1 MESPAKSLPA
11 NAAEMLIAVASRL
24 VACLEKET
32 ALLVDMK
39 MQEIASLAA
48 EKTELTRNFV
58 MCVRQAKDRV
68 AEYKALGPAV
78 LAEVQEAMAKVDET
92 ARRNERAIHSARKV
106 NEQVMKTIAEA
117 MNEKR
122 VNAAGYTKAGTR
134 PQPLAKKAAYTYQ
147 PMVLDE
153 KC

>member
-1 MESPAKSLPA
+1 MESPAKTPIASPA
-11 NAAEMLIAVASRL
+11 ETLIAVAARL
-24 VACLEKET
+24 VSCLERET

-39 MQEIASLAA
+39 MQEIAEISG
-48 EKTELTRNFV
+48 EKADLTRNFV
-58 MCVRQAKDRV
+58 LCVRQAKERV
-68 AEYKALGPAV
+68 AEYKTLGPAV
-78 LAEVQEAMAKVDET
+78 LAEVQEAMDKVDET

-117 MNEKR
+117 INEKR

>member
-1 MESPAKSLPA
+1 MVSPANPA
-11 NAAEMLIAVASRL
+11 FANPAEMLIAIAARL
-24 VACLEKET
+24 VACLERET

-39 MQEIASLAA
+39 MQEIAEISG
-48 EKTELTRNFV
+48 EKAELTRNFV
-58 MCVRQAKDRV
+58 MCVRQAKDR
-68 AEYKALGPAV
+68 AADYKALGPAV
-78 LAEVQEAMAKVDET
+78 LAEVREAMDKVDET

-134 PQPLAKKAAYTYQ
+134 PQPLGKKAAYTYQ